1 MTVTP
6 LATFMDGWFVPTWTR
21 FCSATTLLEEDA
33 NGVVV
38 ENARGANLEVR
49 GRTARRPARFTACRT
64 TLRNMLIERL
74 ASRQISQVSLL
85 EIVSYRLSVLSEEEF
100 SQKENLFKQKVNN
113 VQSKI
118 EKIRRL

>member
-21 FCSATTLLEEDA
+21 FCSAATLLEEDA

-85 EIVSYRLSVLSEEEF
+85 EIVSYRLSVLSEEEDCFF
-100 SQKENLFKQKVNN
+100 SLGKT
-113 VQSKI
+113 SKF
-118 EKIRRL
+118 